1 MQFITVYDTK
11 EKLKMDNRADCS
23 RFGSETCVRCFL
35 AFVGVEYQDKS
46 DGCEELA
53 VLGKFRDEYIMSS
66 ANGRALVEKYNK
78 IAPEIVKQINASE
91 KKDVYYKYIS
101 EVVDRCVRLIKVNE
115 NERALIEYK
124 FLIKNLKKEFE
135 L

>member
-1 MQFITVYDTK
+1 MTFTK
-11 EKLKMDNRADCS
+11 CQIEFTLEKGMGKCSECQLLSCFMDNC
-23 RFGSETCVRCFL
+23 EV
-35 AFVGVEYQDKS
+35 

-53 VLGKFRDEYIMSS
+53 VLRKFRDEYIMST
-66 ANGRALVEKYNK
+66 AEGRALVEKYNK
-78 IAPEIVKQINASE
+78 IAPEIVGHINASD
-91 KKDVYYKYIS
+91 KKEIYYKYIR

-124 FLIKNLKKEFE
+124 FLVKNLKKEFK